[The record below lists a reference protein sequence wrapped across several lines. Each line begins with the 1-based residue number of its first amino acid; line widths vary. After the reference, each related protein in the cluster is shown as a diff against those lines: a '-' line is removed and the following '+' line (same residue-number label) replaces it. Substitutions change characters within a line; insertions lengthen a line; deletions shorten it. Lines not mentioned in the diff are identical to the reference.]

1 MPARFFPAD
10 PARLHLVLMLM
21 LTFSTGVID
30 AVGYLGLDRVF
41 TANMT
46 GNVVILGM
54 ALMGG
59 DNLPVLG
66 PVVALAGF
74 MVGALISGRTLRT
87 VPSGWA
93 HRTTGLLAGVGVVMA
108 AVAIA
113 LLSGVTPRNNEPLT
127 VAITGVLA
135 VAMGVQA
142 ATARHLNVKDVSTVV
157 VTSTITGLAADSRF
171 GAGTHPFWSRR
182 LAAVG
187 LIMAGAAL
195 GTVLLQI
202 HIGLGV
208 LMTALITLFVAAV
221 GWNAVTRRDTGAPA
235 ADPGARVVSG

>member
-171 GAGTHPFWSRR
+171 GAGT
-182 LAAVG
+182 VG